1 MEWHSTQTDKVL
13 TNLRSSE
20 EGLDAVEAGK
30 RLSQY
35 GENAI
40 VEQKGV
46 SALSIF
52 IGQFMNFLVMLLVAA
67 AVFSFF
73 IGETVDA
80 VLILLI
86 VLANGIFGFVQDY
99 KAERSIE
106 ALKKMAVTNALVL
119 RNGVKIEIDSK
130 GLVPGDIIFLAEGD
144 KVPADCR
151 IISEKD
157 ISVDEAALTGE
168 SIPVSKIAEMLPEQA
183 VLADRK
189 NMLYM
194 NTAVVRGK
202 ATAVVVETGKSTQV
216 GKIAETLQA
225 IVEPPTPFQ
234 VEVEVLGKKIG
245 AGIIGVIII
254 IALVLLLED
263 FLAGKISVEELTLVL
278 LTSISLAVAAIPEGL
293 PAVVTLSLAIATGKM
308 LKKKSLVRKLPVVE
322 ILGSVDVI
330 CADKTGTLTENK
342 MKVVEI
348 YSEGSFIPVES
359 LNAAARPILECGLL
373 CSDVEIND
381 VKNRVLLGDPTEKAL
396 VEAGLDANL
405 SRGDVR
411 RIDEMPFSSERKK
424 MSVLLERGGKKIVY
438 MKGAAEEVIK
448 NCGFAMEKGR
458 KIKFDQEK
466 KDEILDA
473 NKKMAGKAL
482 RVLAFAYKEYN
493 EKEEMEENL
502 VFLGLQGMLDP
513 PRKEVAEAI
522 KVAREAGIRVI
533 MITGD
538 NAVTAKAIAGK
549 IGIESEVLEG
559 NEIDSMD
566 ENGLKEAVERTGI
579 FARVSPSSKYSILK
593 ALRDSGHV
601 VAMTGDGV
609 NDALALK
616 EADVGI
622 AMGIKGTDVAKQTS
636 DIILLDD
643 NFATIIEAVRE
654 GRTVFENIRKFVNYL
669 LTSNFSE
676 VFIIFVVSLF
686 GYLALTPVM
695 LLWINLLTDGLPA
708 LALGADPSRKGIMKA
723 PPRPKKEGVI
733 NKRLMLLIPSIGI
746 MGAVLMALLFFSTID
761 RGLAYAQTVV
771 FAGLVMY
778 ELVRLQVIRQQEQ
791 LSIFSNKWL
800 LIAVVVSLLMQ
811 LAVIYTPL
819 NTFFGTE
826 VIDISTWILILVA
839 VGVSYA
845 LAIAITKAVV
855 FFDLRAAKNIKNQ
868 SSY

>member
-1 MEWHSTQTDKVL
+1 
-13 TNLRSSE
+13 
-20 EGLDAVEAGK
+20 
-30 RLSQY
+30 
-35 GENAI
+35 
-40 VEQKGV
+40 
-46 SALSIF
+46 
-52 IGQFMNFLVMLLVAA
+52 MLLVAA
-67 AVFSFF
+67 AVFSFL
-73 IGETVDA
+73 IGESVDA
-80 VLILLI
+80 ILIFLI
-86 VLANGIFGFVQDY
+86 VIANGIFGFVQDY
-99 KAERSIE
+99 KAEKSIE
-106 ALKKMAVTNALVL
+106 ALKKMAVTNALAL
-119 RNGVKIEIDSK
+119 RSGMKTEIDSK
-130 GLVPGDIIFLAEGD
+130 QLVPGDIIFLAEGD

-151 IISEKD
+151 IITEKD

-168 SIPVSKIAEMLPEQA
+168 SMPVSKIVEALPEPT

-202 ATAVVVETGKSTQV
+202 ATAVVVETSRSTQV

-245 AGIIGVIII
+245 AGIIVIIVI
-254 IALVLLLED
+254 IALLLLFED
-263 FLAGKISVEELTLVL
+263 FLAGKISVEEITLVL
-278 LTSISLAVAAIPEGL
+278 LTAVSLAVAAIPEGL

-342 MKVVEI
+342 MKVVEV
-348 YSEGSFIPVES
+348 YYDGSFVPAEK
-359 LNAAARPILECGLL
+359 LNSDANPILECGLL

-381 VKNRVLLGDPTEKAL
+381 VKNRILLGDPTEKAL
-396 VEAGLDANL
+396 VEAALDANL
-405 SRGDVR
+405 SRGELK
-411 RIDEMPFSSERKK
+411 RIDEVPFSSERKK
-424 MSVLLERGGKKIVY
+424 MSVFIERGGKKIVY

-448 NCGFAMEKGR
+448 DCGYAMEKG
-458 KIKFDQEK
+458 KKVKLDQAK
-466 KDEILDA
+466 KNEILDA
-473 NKKMAGKAL
+473 NKKMAAKAL
-482 RVLAFAYKEYN
+482 RVLAFAYKDYN
-493 EKEEMEENL
+493 EKEGMEENL
-502 VFLGLQGMLDP
+502 IFLGLQGMLDP
-513 PRKEVAEAI
+513 PRKEVIDAI
-522 KVAREAGIRVI
+522 KTANEAGIRVI

-538 NAVTAKAIAGK
+538 NAITARAIAEK
-549 IGIESEVLEG
+549 IGVKSEVLEG
-559 NEIDSMD
+559 AEIESMSP
-566 ENGLKEAVERTGI
+566 EKLGKVIEEVSI
-579 FARVSPSSKYSILK
+579 FARVSPSSKYLILK
-593 ALRDSGHV
+593 ALRENGHV

-676 VFIIFVVSLF
+676 VSIIFVVSLF
-686 GYLALTPVM
+686 GFLALTPVM

-723 PPRPKKEGVI
+723 APRPKKEGVI
-733 NKRLMLLIPSIGI
+733 NKRLLLLIPSIGI
-746 MGAVLMALLFFSTID
+746 MGTALMVLLFFSTID
-761 RGLAYAQTVV
+761 RGIAYAQTVV

-800 LIAVVVSLLMQ
+800 LVAVVVSLLMQ

-826 VIDISTWILILVA
+826 VLDLSTWTWILVA

-855 FFDLRAAKNIKNQ
+855 FMTPEAAKNIKNQ
-868 SSY
+868 PSY